1 MTSLSREKIK
11 ELESSLRVNRADV
24 LAIIREHLHRA
35 DAVGAAALPDDP
47 QQIDDAALAD
57 LLTDTDIAILRHE
70 LAELGDIDDAL
81 LRINAGTYGICTA
94 CGEAIPSARM
104 EAQPATQHCL
114 ACRKEFEKR
123 HGIAQA
129 ATL

>member
-1 MTSLSREKIK
+1 MTPLSPEKIT
-11 ELESSLRVNRADV
+11 ELESVLRLNRAAV
-24 LAIIREHLHRA
+24 LTAIHEHLHRSGRA
-35 DAVGAAALPDDP
+35 DTSAITGNL
-47 QQIDDAALAD
+47 QEIDDAALEN
-57 LLTDTDIAILRHE
+57 LLTDTDITILRHE